1 MKVRRSSIVLSAV
14 LCLSLSISGLQQQQ
28 QQWKQQRYPLQRRQH
43 SGSGPDVR
51 PSVWI
56 RRTTRSTTVCQQH
69 QQQPHS
75 DLRLVLY
82 SSHDNNDS
90 NNSRPIRGDA
100 LREASGR
107 RPSLHPLTINAVA
120 DLLKVRAR
128 SSDTTTT
135 TKVASDQDE
144 PLQVAMQAARVAAEA
159 IARRQKSSQQ
169 DGMSLTVAEQQTV
182 AGRVV
187 GVALRWSVLETA
199 LVAQCRRAS
208 WVLQYGECDSFGVL
222 AEELARDDNRKDS
235 TTTTTTSGDTSPSS
249 IRTALHQRIQQ
260 DPLFGLNRAECLLAL
275 FLHQVEIPE
284 LQRKNVTVPDDSVI
298 DFLDADRKTVLLLQ
312 Q

>member
-1 MKVRRSSIVLSAV
+1 MNTISRRSFLRLSAGTGLV
-14 LCLSLSISGLQQQQ
+14 AAGAASLGLSPSALAIEPINRAGKPRFMLSLAAYGFRDYFP
-28 QQWKQQRYPLQRRQH
+28 WMRGKQKTIANSAKQMDMFKFVDYCADHNCEGAELTSYFFDPA
-43 SGSGPDVR
+43 
-51 PSVWI
+51 
-56 RRTTRSTTVCQQH
+56 TTT
-69 QQQPHS
+69 
-75 DLRLVLY
+75 
-82 SSHDNNDS
+82 
-90 NNSRPIRGDA
+90 
-100 LREASGR
+100 
-107 RPSLHPLTINAVA
+107 A
-120 DLLKVRAR
+120 DLLKLRAR
-128 SSDTTTT
+128 SSSDTTTTTTT
-135 TKVASDQDE
+135 TKVASDQKE

-159 IARRQKSSQQ
+159 IARRQESSQQ

-187 GVALRWSVLETA
+187 GVALRWSVLESA

-208 WVLQYGECDSFGVL
+208 WVIQYGECDSFGVL
-222 AEELARDDNRKDS
+222 AEELVLDDNRNDS
-235 TTTTTTSGDTSPSS
+235 TTTTSTSGDTSPSS
-249 IRTALHQRIQQ
+249 ITTALHQRIQQ